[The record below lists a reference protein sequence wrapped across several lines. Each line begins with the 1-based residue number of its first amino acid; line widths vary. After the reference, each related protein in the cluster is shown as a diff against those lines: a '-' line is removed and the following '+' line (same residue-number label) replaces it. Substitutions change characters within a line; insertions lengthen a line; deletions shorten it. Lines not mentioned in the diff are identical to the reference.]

1 MVGHGDSSSGSRLL
15 LSTHY
20 NPRIGC
26 RWPVQRGRGLCEEL
40 LRVFAILEG
49 CGIGREEEGNA
60 CVGAMDQVAS
70 GKAMSPVAGEKTD
83 PSNSE
88 AESELLQAFYAIPS
102 IDKAWTIPSRKGEGG
117 FDVVVAMSQVNL
129 PANAK
134 RTFLSTVYIPETTT
148 ATVTDYHWSPFP
160 FEISGASLIVPSPSG
175 AKALIIRNPKDAT
188 SPTKLEIWGPGQ
200 LLREIFVASTVH
212 GSIYG
217 DGWFEGVSW
226 SQNEEFVAYVA
237 EEPAVSRPIF
247 GQTASTSCQ
256 NSSGAL
262 EAGNWKG
269 QGDWVEDWGESYSG
283 KRRPVIFVANV
294 STGAVQAVEGIASDV
309 SAGQVVWAPQAASV
323 ETPESLVFVGWSSYA
338 DNFTTPRK
346 LGMKYCFNRPCHLY
360 HVEAPVPGKEPSNA
374 APVATKLTEGVSS
387 AFSPRFSPNGKMLV
401 FLSAQAAVNSGAHN
415 ATNSLHCINWP
426 ADGIISGQK
435 QIKDVI
441 KVVQHAEEGSFPGL
455 YCSNLIA
462 NPWLNDSL
470 TLLLSSAWR
479 SQQVILSID
488 VESGNLTTVSSPESS
503 ASWNLLGMQNSC
515 VVAVVS
521 SPTEPQSLKLGHR
534 GKEWS
539 WSTINVPS
547 LRFAAKVE
555 SAMQAMKYEVL
566 QVPAPLTDPLKSLSE
581 GSGQPFEA
589 IFVSP
594 TGSIN
599 PPADE
604 ARIESIP
611 PLVVVLHGG
620 PHSVSQTSFSRNA
633 AFLSAL
639 GFSLLHVNYRGSLG
653 FGEEA
658 LQSLLG
664 NVGRQDVG
672 DVLAA
677 LDLVI
682 GNGMADPARVAV
694 LGGSHGGFL
703 ATHLVGQAPERF
715 TTAIARNPVCNVS
728 SMVGITD
735 IPDWCYVEAFGK
747 EGLTN
752 YSEAPSV
759 RDLTALYQCSP
770 IAHLSKVKV
779 PTLFL
784 LGAQDRRVPVSNGF
798 QYVQALRAR
807 GQEVK
812 VILFPEDIHA
822 IDRPQSDF
830 ESFLNIGVWLKRFM
844 Q

>member
-1 MVGHGDSSSGSRLL
+1 MA
-15 LSTHY
+15 LSEKSNNNNKKSHY
-20 NPRIGC
+20 N
-26 RWPVQRGRGLCEEL
+26 
-40 LRVFAILEG
+40 A
-49 CGIGREEEGNA
+49 CG
-60 CVGAMDQVAS
+60 VSAMDQVAS
-70 GKAMSPVAGEKTD
+70 GKAMSPVAGEG
-83 PSNSE
+83 PNSSSE

-134 RTFLSTVYIPETTT
+134 RTFLSTVYIPETT
-148 ATVTDYHWSPFP
+148 ATDASVADYHWSPFP

-175 AKALIIRNPKDAT
+175 AKVLIIRNPKEAT

-200 LLREIFVASTVH
+200 LLREIFVAPTVH

-237 EEPAVSRPIF
+237 EEPAISRPVF
-247 GQTASTSCQ
+247 GQSASTSGQ

-269 QGDWVEDWGESYSG
+269 QGEWVEDWGESYSG

-294 STGAVQAVEGIASDV
+294 NTGAVQAVEGIASDV
-309 SAGQVVWAPQAASV
+309 SAGQVVWAPQAASGDA
-323 ETPESLVFVGWSSYA
+323 PQSLVFVGWSSYA

-374 APVATKLTEGVSS
+374 APVAIKLTDAVSS
-387 AFSPRFSPNGKMLV
+387 AFSPRFSANGKTLV

-415 ATNSLHCINWP
+415 ATNSLHSINWP
-426 ADGIISGQK
+426 ADGIIITGGQK
-435 QIKDVI
+435 QIKDVV
-441 KVVQHAEEGSFPGL
+441 KVVQHAEEGAFPGL

-462 NPWLNDSL
+462 NPWLNDSS

-479 SQQVILSID
+479 SQQVILAID
-488 VESGNLTTVSSPESS
+488 VETGNVTTVSSLDSS
-503 ASWNLLGMQNSC
+503 ASWNLLGMHNSC

-521 SPTEPQSLKLGHR
+521 SPTEPQSLKLAQC
-534 GKEWS
+534 GKEWN

-547 LRFAAKVE
+547 LRFATKVE
-555 SAMQAMKYEVL
+555 SAMKSMKYEVL
-566 QVPAPLTDPLKSLSE
+566 KVPAPLTDPLKSLSE

-589 IFVSP
+589 IYVSP

-599 PPADE
+599 PPTDE
-604 ARIESIP
+604 AGVGSIP

-639 GFSLLHVNYRGSLG
+639 GFSLLHVNYRGSVG

-682 GNGMADPARVAV
+682 GNGMADPARIAV

-703 ATHLVGQAPERF
+703 ATHLIGQAPERF

-747 EGLTN
+747 EGLSN

-770 IAHLSKVKV
+770 IAHLSKVRV

>member
-1 MVGHGDSSSGSRLL
+1 M
-15 LSTHY
+15 T
-20 NPRIGC
+20 
-26 RWPVQRGRGLCEEL
+26 
-40 LRVFAILEG
+40 
-49 CGIGREEEGNA
+49 
-60 CVGAMDQVAS
+60 
-70 GKAMSPVAGEKTD
+70 GKAMSPAAGEKTD
-83 PSNSE
+83 SSSE

-148 ATVTDYHWSPFP
+148 SDYHWSPFP

-175 AKALIIRNPKDAT
+175 AKVLIIRNPKDAT

-247 GQTASTSCQ
+247 GQNAS
-256 NSSGAL
+256 SSGQHSSGSL
-262 EAGNWKG
+262 DAGNWKG
-269 QGDWVEDWGESYSG
+269 QGDWMEDWGESYSG

-294 STGAVQAVEGIASDV
+294 STGAVQAVEGILNDI
-309 SAGQVVWAPQAASV
+309 SAGQVVWAPQAGDS
-323 ETPESLVFVGWSSYA
+323 PQSLVFVGWSSYA
-338 DNFTTPRK
+338 DNFSTPRK
-346 LGMKYCFNRPCHLY
+346 LGMKYCFNRPCYLY

-374 APVATKLTEGVSS
+374 APVAIKLTGGISS
-387 AFSPRFSPNGKMLV
+387 AFSPRFSPNGKLLV

-415 ATNSLHCINWP
+415 ATNSLHCINWQ

-441 KVVQHAEEGSFPGL
+441 KVVKHAEEGSFPGL

-462 NPWLNDSL
+462 NPWLNDTS
-470 TLLLSSAWR
+470 TLLLSSTWR
-479 SQQVILSID
+479 SQQVILAID
-488 VESGNLTTVSSPESS
+488 VVSGSVTTASSSESF
-503 ASWNLLGMQNSC
+503 ASWSLLGMQNSC

-521 SPTEPQSLKLGHR
+521 SPTEPQILKLGHC
-534 GKEWS
+534 GKDWS

-555 SAMQAMKYEVL
+555 AAMQTMNYQVL

-594 TGSIN
+594 KVNSST
-599 PPADE
+599 DE
-604 ARIESIP
+604 ARIESVP
-611 PLVVVLHGG
+611 PLVVCLHGG

-653 FGEEA
+653 FGEDA

-703 ATHLVGQAPERF
+703 ATHLVGQASERF

-747 EGLTN
+747 EGLLN

-830 ESFLNIGVWLKRFM
+830 ESYLNIGVWLKRFM